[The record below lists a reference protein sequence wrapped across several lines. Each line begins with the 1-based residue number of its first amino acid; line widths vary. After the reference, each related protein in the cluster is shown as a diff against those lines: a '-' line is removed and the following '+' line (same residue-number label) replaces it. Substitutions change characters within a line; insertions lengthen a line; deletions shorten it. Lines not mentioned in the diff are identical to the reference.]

1 MRKYMQ
7 IIESLACIL
16 KIFDII
22 LLFLT
27 TLLFFSKCVE
37 HQNYKSMSHCYHFTT
52 FTTVTTDQNFF
63 LWILVSA
70 SEVAA
75 VNLYGVNTLLA
86 NAMRTFFINGNS
98 TFSSGPRSLSK
109 KCPDC
114 IMLDAWVLINFISLE
129 ELFAKTLRRFTISLL
144 VNTRLRKKLF

>member
-1 MRKYMQ
+1 MQ

-16 KIFDII
+16 KIFVII
-22 LLFLT
+22 LLFRT

-37 HQNYKSMSHCYHFTT
+37 HQNYKSISHCYHFTT
-52 FTTVTTDQNFF
+52 FTTVTTDPNFF

-75 VNLYGVNTLLA
+75 VNLYGVITLLA
-86 NAMRTFFINGNS
+86 NAMRTFFI
-98 TFSSGPRSLSK
+98 SGPRSLSK
-109 KCPDC
+109 KCLDC

-129 ELFAKTLRRFTISLL
+129 ELFAKTLRRSAISLL
-144 VNTRLRKKLF
+144 VNTRLCKKLF